1 MKLIIDIGN
10 TNIKLAVFEKKNI
23 IKKYIYKSIQEID
36 LSPIL
41 SRFYKIKYIL
51 FCGQNKSLNKHL
63 NNIIND
69 KSVKIFYWDNIS
81 KFMIDIEY
89 DKIDSLGYDRI
100 GGSIGALFT
109 FPNFKNHLIIDI
121 GTCIT
126 YDIVSN
132 KIYKGGQISPGI
144 NLRLK
149 SLSGVNSK
157 LPNLK
162 FQEPY
167 KFLGKSTF
175 ESIQSGVFFGI
186 YDEIISRILYYNNKF
201 KNLNTVITGGDSV
214 FFKKRI
220 KNVNFDNDILM
231 KGLNLLLEHNVK

>member
-10 TNIKLAVFEKKNI
+10 TNIKLAVFENKYI
-23 IKKYIYKSIQEID
+23 LKKYIYKSNNEIN

-41 SRFYKIKYIL
+41 SKFYKIKYVL
-51 FCGQNKSLNKHL
+51 VCGKNKSLSKHL

-69 KSVKIFYWDNIS
+69 KTVKIFYWDSIS
-81 KFMIDIEY
+81 KFILEIEY

-100 GGSIGALFT
+100 GGSVGALVS

-126 YDIVSN
+126 FDIVSGN
-132 KIYKGGQISPGI
+132 IYKGGQISPGI

-149 SLSGVNSK
+149 SFSDINSK

-162 FQEPY
+162 FQEPN

-186 YDEIISRILYYNNKF
+186 YDEIKSRILFYNNQF
-201 KNLNTVITGGDSV
+201 KNLNIIITGGDSV

-220 KNVNFDNDILM
+220 KNVNFDDDILM

>member
-1 MKLIIDIGN
+1 MKLIIDVGN
-10 TNIKLAVFEKKNI
+10 TNTKLAVVEKKNI
-23 IKKYIYKSIQEID
+23 LKRYIYTSNREMD
-36 LSPIL
+36 LSPIF
-41 SRFYKIKYIL
+41 SKFQKIKYIF
-51 FCGQNKSLNKHL
+51 FCGQNKILDKHV
-63 NNIIND
+63 NSIIKD
-69 KSVKIFYWDNIS
+69 KSVRIFYWESIN
-81 KFMIDIEY
+81 KFMIGIEY

-126 YDIVSN
+126 YDIVSDN
-132 KIYKGGQISPGI
+132 IYKGGQISPGI

-149 SLSGVNSK
+149 SFSDVNSK

-162 FQEPY
+162 FQEPH

-186 YDEIISRILYYNNKF
+186 YDEIKSRILFYNNKF
-201 KNLNTVITGGDSV
+201 KNLNTVITGGDSI

-220 KNVNFDNDILM
+220 KNVNFDDDILM
-231 KGLNLLLEHNVK
+231 KGLNLLLEYNVK

>member
-1 MKLIIDIGN
+1 M
-10 TNIKLAVFEKKNI
+10 
-23 IKKYIYKSIQEID
+23 
-36 LSPIL
+36 
-41 SRFYKIKYIL
+41 
-51 FCGQNKSLNKHL
+51 
-63 NNIIND
+63 
-69 KSVKIFYWDNIS
+69 
-81 KFMIDIEY
+81 
-89 DKIDSLGYDRI
+89 
-100 GGSIGALFT
+100 
-109 FPNFKNHLIIDI
+109 IIDI

-175 ESIQSGVFFGI
+175 ESIQSGVFFGV
-186 YDEIISRILYYNNKF
+186 YDEIISRILLYNNKF
-201 KNLNTVITGGDSV
+201 KNNKLIY
-214 FFKKRI
+214 FLY
-220 KNVNFDNDILM
+220 NFSN
-231 KGLNLLLEHNVK
+231 